1 MDRTDEY
8 NRDERDVEHV
18 KSRDER
24 VGDIL
29 GLGGGPEPTAPA
41 DPSADHDPEGVAK
54 RRDRVRIADNEGP
67 DVGFTG
73 IHSQADR
80 D

>member
-18 KSRDER
+18 KGRDER
-24 VGDIL
+24 SGDVL
-29 GLGGGPEPTAPA
+29 GLGGGPVPRAPG
-41 DPSADHDPEGVAK
+41 DPSAEHDPEAVAK
-54 RRDRVRIADNEGP
+54 RRDRVRIADKEGP
-67 DVGFTG
+67 DFGFSG